1 MPFENATFVLF
12 VDMLGFATLVEAE
25 GDDLSELNPIF
36 KDIDRHGTFA
46 PAANLLQYRFVN
58 FHRCIEK
65 ARLKIQDASTGT
77 VIVFSDSAFFQVSAL
92 DGALELAR
100 TLMRDLVENGI
111 PARMGIASGSFMFL
125 RSMTDSSS
133 QVSFHMSQFVGSG
146 IVRAYAA
153 AERSKIPGLRIF
165 LHPSSILLGEHLD
178 ESVHTLD
185 VASTPD
191 AEVQITRELNYL
203 DPKSHRK
210 YPGPHYAD
218 AIVFDGLRD
227 MWGEAD
233 EKFHYHYRA
242 TFDALN
248 RMRAQFGR
256 NSYEFD
262 KMLDRGKYDKE
273 HDIHPPE
280 YRAED
285 WN

>member
-1 MPFENATFVLF
+1 MSFENATFVLF
-12 VDMLGFATLVEAE
+12 VDMLGFAALVEAE
-25 GDDLSELNPIF
+25 GDDLGELSPIF

-58 FHRCIEK
+58 FHRCVEK
-65 ARLKIQDASTGT
+65 ARLKVQDARTRT

-92 DGALELAR
+92 DHALELAR

-165 LHPSSILLGEHLD
+165 LHPSLGEQLD
-178 ESVHTLD
+178 ESIHTLE
-185 VASTPD
+185 VASPAD
-191 AEVQITRELNYL
+191 ADVPIARELNYL
-203 DPKSHRK
+203 DPKSHKR

-218 AIVFDGLRD
+218 AIVFDNLGH

-233 EKFHYHYRA
+233 EKFHHHYQA

-256 NSYEFD
+256 DAYDFD
-262 KMLDRGKYDKE
+262 KMLDRETYDKA

-280 YRAED
+280 YRPED
-285 WN
+285 WK